1 MAIVLSRPTLTYL
14 LQVMNADGAF
24 AGPFEGEIVELFG
37 KTASGGPRLMYD
49 TRIAISN
56 VTRDFCK
63 NGGKPCRVTYTSDVS
78 HHG

>member
-1 MAIVLSRPTLTYL
+1 
-14 LQVMNADGAF
+14 MNADGAF

-56 VTRDFCK
+56 VTRNFCK
-63 NGGKPCRVTYTSDVS
+63 NGGKPRAMRRGLQAPLARPI
-78 HHG
+78 H